1 MTEDGD
7 DEPEVTSE
15 DNEPPHVYDEAE
27 TVEVVEVTE
36 ETVEITEEVV
46 EVTEEVVE

>member
-1 MTEDGD
+1 MKSYLAEDGD

-27 TVEVVEVTE
+27 PVEDVEETESNHEDVVE
-36 ETVEITEEVV
+36 
-46 EVTEEVVE
+46 